1 MGKETLSRK
10 TLVGLKRRDVF
21 RLGAAAAAGA
31 GVVVLSRTVA
41 PRRAG
46 AQWVPELPAAG
57 FGFNVHVAGL
67 PGLSTSV
74 LRVNIDPLQIKAGR
88 TRPRK
93 ALFPEATFVIMAQPV
108 TEVELRSWVEPALS
122 GSCERKMITINL
134 YDATGVTGRTINLME
149 CFPVRWS
156 FEGYDLPHETPV
168 YSLTV
173 QANGVEMS

>member
-1 MGKETLSRK
+1 MGKETQSRK
-10 TLVGLKRRDVF
+10 ILVGLKRRDVF

-46 AQWVPELPAAG
+46 AQGAPGLPAAG

-67 PGLSTSV
+67 PVLSTSI
-74 LRVNIDPLQIKAGR
+74 LRVNIEPLRIKASR

-93 ALFPEATFVIMAQPV
+93 ALFPEATFIMMAQPV
-108 TEVELRSWVEPALS
+108 TEEELRSWVEPALS
-122 GSCERKMITINL
+122 GSCERKTITINL
-134 YDATGVTGRTINLME
+134 YDATGLTGRTINLME

-156 FEGYDLPHETPV
+156 FEGYDSLHETPV

-173 QANGVEMS
+173 QVNGVEMS